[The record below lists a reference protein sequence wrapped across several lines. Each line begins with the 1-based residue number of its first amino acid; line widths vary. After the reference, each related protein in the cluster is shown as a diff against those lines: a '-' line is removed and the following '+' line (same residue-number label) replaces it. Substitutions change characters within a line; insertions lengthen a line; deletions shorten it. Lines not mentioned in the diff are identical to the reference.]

1 MATDS
6 GSVLHLVAVLISKPE
21 FVLAYLTVSYPKLAK
36 KLLKQLKPAV
46 ALTKEEA
53 IALNGTLDVLVAQ
66 YESASKGFVFLPA
79 VRIFGASLIKCRQQS
94 YGCGGELL

>member
-6 GSVLHLVAVLISKPE
+6 GSVLHLVAALISKPE

-36 KLLKQLKPAV
+36 KLLKQLNPAV

-66 YESASKGFVFLPA
+66 YESSSKGFACQVPL
-79 VRIFGASLIKCRQQS
+79 ASVQIRRQQS
-94 YGCGGELL
+94 YDCRGKLF